1 MSSVEIPFASSGCFL
16 RVEPAGYLLPV
27 LPGQS
32 LLEAALAAGVLLPS
46 SCRVGTCRT
55 CRCRL
60 TEGEVRY
67 RVEWP
72 GLSAEERAEG
82 EVLPCVALPRVDS
95 GRLTLWAP
103 DAGLVP
109 TPTD

>member
-1 MSSVEIPFASSGCFL
+1 MSLLQNQTVLPGSFL
-16 RVEPAGYLLPV
+16 RIEPAGYLLPV

-32 LLEAALAAGVLLPS
+32 LLEAARAAGVLLPS

-60 TEGEVRY
+60 SDGEVSY

-72 GLSAEERAEG
+72 GLSPEERAEG
-82 EVLPCVALPRVDS
+82 GAALRGPAAV
-95 GRLTLWAP
+95 
-103 DAGLVP
+103 
-109 TPTD
+109 